1 MTVQILLPRWIIPVI
16 PRHTVYTDH
25 ALVIQGEKI
34 IALQTKADA
43 LAAYPDAEVITLSDH
58 ALMPGMINLH
68 AHSAMTLLRGFA
80 DDLPL
85 MRWLNEHIWPAEGQH
100 VSDDFV
106 YAGTQLAIA
115 EMIAG
120 GTTCCNDMYFHHG
133 AVARAAIDTEFRM
146 TVGCSILEFPTPYA
160 SNADDYI
167 RKALA
172 CRDEFL
178 GEELVQFTLAPHA
191 PYTVSDQTFRRI
203 ITLADELALGIH
215 CHIHESAD
223 EIAGSLKEYGVRPL
237 ERLAALGLLDSP
249 LIAAHMVHTT
259 DSEIA
264 LLAKKGIHIAHNP
277 ASNLKL
283 ASGIAPI
290 SQQLAAGLNVGIG
303 TDGAASNN
311 KLDLFAE
318 MRLAALLAKGQSGNP
333 EAVPAW
339 QALEMATLNGATAL
353 GLQDKIG
360 ALEVGKQADVIAI
373 NLAQAGTQPCYDPIS
388 HLVYA
393 TDRTQVSDVWI
404 AGRAVYRRHEHQSL
418 NLAEVL
424 STARHWQHKIQG
436 SIAPQTK

>member
-1 MTVQILLPRWIIPVI
+1 MSVQILLPRWIIPVL
-16 PRHTVYTDH
+16 PRNTIYTDY
-25 ALVIQGEKI
+25 ALVIQQDKI
-34 IALQTKADA
+34 IALEPRDAA
-43 LAAYPDAEVITLSDH
+43 LARFPEAEVIKLAEH
-58 ALMPGMINLH
+58 AIIPGMVNLH

-85 MRWLNEHIWPAEGQH
+85 MRWLNEHIWPAEGLH

-106 YAGTQLAIA
+106 FDGTRLAIA

-133 AVARAAIDTEFRM
+133 AVARAAIDTDFRI
-146 TVGCSILEFPTPYA
+146 TVGCSILEFPTAYA

-178 GEELVQFTLAPHA
+178 GESLVQFTLAPHA
-191 PYTVSDQTFRRI
+191 PYTVSDATFSRI
-203 ITLADELALGIH
+203 ITLADELDLSIH
-215 CHIHESAD
+215 CHIHETLD
-223 EIAGSLKEYGVRPL
+223 EINSSIKEYGVRPL

-264 LLAKKGIHIAHNP
+264 LLAKKGVHIAHNP

-283 ASGIAPI
+283 ASGLARI
-290 SQQLAAGLNVGIG
+290 SDQIAAGVNVGIG

-311 KLDLFAE
+311 KLDMFAE

-339 QALEMATLNGATAL
+339 QALEMATINGATAL

-360 ALEVGKQADVIAI
+360 SLAVGKQADLIAV
-373 NLAQAGTQPCYDPIS
+373 NLASAGTQPCYDPIS

-393 TDRTQVSDVWI
+393 ADRQQVSDVWI
-404 AGRAVYRRHEHQSL
+404 AGRAVYRGHEHQSL
-418 NLAEVL
+418 NYAELL
-424 STARHWQHKIQG
+424 SQARHWQGKIKA
-436 SIAPQTK
+436 SIAS

>member
-1 MTVQILLPRWIIPVI
+1 MSVQILLPRWIIPVL
-16 PRHTVYTDH
+16 PRNTVYTDH
-25 ALVIQGEKI
+25 ALVIQQDKI
-34 IALQTKADA
+34 IALEPRDA
-43 LAAYPDAEVITLSDH
+43 ALVRFPDAEVIKLAEH
-58 ALMPGMINLH
+58 AIMPGMVNLH

-106 YAGTQLAIA
+106 FDGTRLAIA

-133 AVARAAIDTEFRM
+133 AVARAAIDTDFRI
-146 TVGCSILEFPTPYA
+146 TVGCSILEFPTAYA

-178 GEELVQFTLAPHA
+178 GESLVQFTLAPHA
-191 PYTVSDQTFRRI
+191 PYTVSDTTFSRI
-203 ITLADELALGIH
+203 ITLADELELSIH
-215 CHIHESAD
+215 CHIHETLD
-223 EIAGSLKEYGVRPL
+223 EISSSIKEYGVRPL

-264 LLAKKGIHIAHNP
+264 LLAKKGVHIAHNP

-283 ASGIAPI
+283 ASGFARI
-290 SQQLAAGLNVGIG
+290 SDQIAAGVNVGIG

-311 KLDLFAE
+311 KLDMFAE

-339 QALEMATLNGATAL
+339 QALEMATINGATAL

-360 ALEVGKQADVIAI
+360 SLAVGKQADLIAV
-373 NLAQAGTQPCYDPIS
+373 NLASVGTQPCYDPIS

-393 TDRTQVSDVWI
+393 ADRQQVSDVWI
-404 AGRAVYRRHEHQSL
+404 AGRAVYRGHEHQSL
-418 NLAEVL
+418 NYAELL
-424 STARHWQHKIQG
+424 SQARHWQGKIKA
-436 SIAPQTK
+436 SIAS